1 MYKESNCYVF
11 RESHKNPNRYFCI
24 QCLAYFLNGLLGNK
38 ALFDTLNSNSK
49 RADSIMIY
57 RPIVSGQNRVAAAS
71 FSIYLI
77 HPTIVRLPSLSST
90 LLGALFYQKILAV
103 SESLT
108 LKMKKK
114 KTT

>member
-1 MYKESNCYVF
+1 
-11 RESHKNPNRYFCI
+11 
-24 QCLAYFLNGLLGNK
+24 
-38 ALFDTLNSNSK
+38 
-49 RADSIMIY
+49 MIY

-71 FSIYLI
+71 FSIYRI

-114 KTT
+114 T